1 MIRITSFLFML
12 VLVVTMAFF
21 APEATLAANSTD
33 NVVDAAPPAT
43 RDEAPPTKA
52 EAEAVPTIVVVQP
65 RHEFPPVLE
74 GEYVTHTFRVA
85 NQGTADLE
93 VIRVRTG

>member
-1 MIRITSFLFML
+1 MIRITTFWLA
-12 VLVVTMAFF
+12 LVVVAAMAFF
-21 APEATLAANSTD
+21 APAATFAADNTD
-33 NVVDAAPPAT
+33 SAIDAV
-43 RDEAPPTKA
+43 PTKTA
-52 EAEAVPTIVVVQP
+52 AEAVPMIVVAP
-65 RHEFPPVLE
+65 PKHEFPPVLE

>member
-1 MIRITSFLFML
+1 MIRITSFWPSLII
-12 VLVVTMAFF
+12 VAAMAFF

-33 NVVDAAPPAT
+33 DVVDAAPPAT
-43 RDEAPPTKA
+43 RDEAPPTKP
-52 EAEAVPTIVVVQP
+52 EAEAVPTIVVAQP
-65 RHEFPPVLE
+65 RHEFSPVLE